1 MHTKL
6 GMDEKA
12 IAESLGMRVS
22 EVIRGLKTYEIMT
35 EKLLPKLKSSSLDKK
50 SGSLD
55 KWSYVEEF
63 LKNKDLVDCSKS
75 NLT

>member
-50 SGSLD
+50 SGGLD